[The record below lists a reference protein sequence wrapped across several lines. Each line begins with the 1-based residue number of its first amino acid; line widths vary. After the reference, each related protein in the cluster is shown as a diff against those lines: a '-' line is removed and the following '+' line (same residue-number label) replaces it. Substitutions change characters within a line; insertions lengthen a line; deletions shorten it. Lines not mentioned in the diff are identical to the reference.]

1 MRPSALASKTEI
13 TQTENDKHCI
23 TLEVLKEVSIE
34 FLETK
39 RFINDHLEQK
49 CLKENI
55 SIKEGFFFDKP
66 RSKELT

>member
-55 SIKEGFFFDKP
+55 SIKEGFF
-66 RSKELT
+66 LTNQEAKN